1 MDFVQARID
10 VMNWITGFVEK
21 TNPGLNGWPPCPFAR
36 RARLNNEFDLR
47 QGKLNPYVDLQQAIL
62 EPYTVIAYIYDPL
75 LISAENF
82 NQQVTMLNR
91 DFLISRDI
99 LALADHPDDH
109 EEVNG
114 VCMNQGTWAI
124 TFIQP
129 LNKLND
135 FAQQIAPKGYY
146 NNWPEEYLNDLFDFR
161 KDPRQ

>member
-21 TNPGLNGWPPCPFAR
+21 SNPGLNGWPPCPFAR

-47 QGKLNPYVDLQQAIL
+47 QGKSNPYVDLQQAIL

-146 NNWPEEYLNDLFDFR
+146 NNWPEEYLNGLFEFR

>member
-21 TNPGLNGWPPCPFAR
+21 PNPGLNGWPPCPFAR

-47 QGKLNPYVDLQQAIL
+47 QGKSNPYVDLQQAIL

>member
-47 QGKLNPYVDLQQAIL
+47 QGKLNPSVDLQQAIL

-146 NNWPEEYLNDLFDFR
+146 NNWSEEYLNGLFEFR